1 MNIIPVDVADHS
13 YDVVIGPLE
22 HSRSRLREIAGGRP
36 LTVVTDEK
44 VWNLHGERLSGLLP
58 AEPILVPEGESAKS
72 WDELRR
78 LVRRFAELNLDR
90 RSPVVA
96 FGGGSIGDLT
106 GLAGGL
112 FKRGCP
118 VIHLP
123 TTLLAQADSA
133 IGGKTAIDA
142 ERQKNLVGMFHQ
154 PALVLADVAF
164 LDTLDERQLRA
175 GYAEVVKYG
184 LIAHPQLFDWLEE
197 HRERILTGDHEMRAE
212 AVWQSASAKARI
224 VQEDPEERIGVRALL
239 NLGHTFGHAIE
250 SLAGLGTVL
259 HGEAV
264 SVGMALAFAF
274 SEELDLCPA
283 EDAEQVRAHLMAAGL
298 PTTLD
303 QVGLGGRGRDL
314 LPLMGA
320 DKKNEG
326 GRLRLVLT
334 RGIGRAFL
342 SDGVEP
348 STLASF
354 LERAA

>member
-1 MNIIPVDVADHS
+1 MNIIPVEVADHS

-22 HSRSRLREIAGGRP
+22 HSRSRLRELAGSRP

-44 VWNLHGERLSGLLP
+44 VWGLHGERLRALLP
-58 AEPILVPEGESAKS
+58 TEPIFVPEGEPAKS

-78 LVRRFAELNLDR
+78 LVSRFAELNLDR

-96 FGGGSIGDLT
+96 LGGGSIGDLT
-106 GLAGGL
+106 GLATGL

-118 VIHLP
+118 VVHVP

-142 ERQKNLVGMFHQ
+142 EGQKNLIGMFHQ

-175 GYAEVVKYG
+175 GYAEVVKCG
-184 LIAHPQLFDWLEE
+184 LIAHSQLFDWLED
-197 HRERILTGDHEMRAE
+197 HRERILGGDHEMRAE
-212 AVWQSASAKARI
+212 AVWQSAAAKARI

-250 SLAGLGTVL
+250 SVAGLGTVL

-264 SVGMALAFAF
+264 SVGMVLAFAL
-274 SEELDLCPA
+274 SEQLDLCPA
-283 EDAEQVRAHLMAAGL
+283 DEAAQVREHLRAAGL
-298 PTTLD
+298 PTSLAELN
-303 QVGLGGRGRDL
+303 LGGRGRDL

-326 GRLRLVLT
+326 GKLRLVLT

-348 STLASF
+348 SVLASF
-354 LERAA
+354 LERAD